1 MAVHITVILL
11 VHCSLCCAISIAYIH
26 VSFILKL
33 QQVMDSFIIFA
44 GQQQMDNLE
53 IEELSSSSPNSTL
66 LDTRIS
72 SFWTQ
77 FSPSN
82 IRLVPFP
89 TPEYTDD
96 EFQSIVK
103 RVMGV
108 LYVPCGHFFFPWHTL
123 SAFYVIRCDL
133 ESSSSFHGLVLS

>member
-1 MAVHITVILL
+1 
-11 VHCSLCCAISIAYIH
+11 
-26 VSFILKL
+26 
-33 QQVMDSFIIFA
+33 MDSFIIFA
-44 GQQQMDNLE
+44 GQQHMENSD
-53 IEELSSSSPNSTL
+53 IEELSSSSSPNSTL
-66 LDTRIS
+66 LDTRLN
-72 SFWTQ
+72 SFWTL

-108 LYVPCGHFFFPWHTL
+108 LYVPCGHFF
-123 SAFYVIRCDL
+123 
-133 ESSSSFHGLVLS
+133 